1 MINTAALGLGYSM
14 DGLLLYLIWLRI
26 KYIEIQVYLKCKLLQ
41 SKGYAFYHFCNFVI
55 ILKY

>member
-1 MINTAALGLGYSM
+1 MINIAVFGLGHSM
-14 DGLLLYLIWLRI
+14 DGLLLYLISLRV
-26 KYIEIQVYLKCKLLQ
+26 KYIEIQIYLKGKLLQ